1 VVGAAVLLDFLT
13 GFLRA
18 FDYPGG
24 QLWLVDDRLQMLA
37 SSSGFSGPQLWPLDQ
52 VLPEGLRGLET
63 AALLTP
69 SRSFRAIG
77 GSYVLAQAVGSTPWR
92 LLYVI
97 APAELNAVILPRLVP
112 YGIILVGLIL
122 TLLLAH
128 SFRQRVIV
136 RPALAF
142 ADYIRAESAERH
154 PRQPRL
160 PAFWQPLVTAT
171 GEAFRAQRSSLAQIQ
186 DSEAMKSAIIA
197 SAFDAVIAIDEAGMV
212 VEFNPSAEQMFGIA
226 GSQALGQP
234 LAELIVPAHLR
245 ASHHRGMR
253 RYLASGQSGFLGRRV
268 ELEALRA
275 DGTPFP
281 VEIAVSEVRQAG
293 RLLFA
298 AYLRDITERRAME
311 RALRESEQHFRVI
324 AESHPVPVAIVR
336 LADGRILHASQAFA
350 DLFGIALEE
359 LPGQDIE
366 RFYADREQR
375 ARLLD
380 ALHRSRAVHGFELDQ
395 RRPDG
400 SVFPTALTSRLID
413 FEGAPAVI
421 SAVIDLTERKRQE
434 AEIARQ
440 REALHQSEKLNAL
453 GSLLASVAHEL
464 NNPLSVVVGY
474 ATMMRD
480 QAADDATRERA
491 VKVQAAA
498 ERCARVVR
506 TFLAMARQKP
516 EAWGRVEINQ
526 VVESALEVS
535 GYGLR
540 TSDIEVALELARDL
554 PPVGG
559 DVDQLTLVM
568 MNLVVNAQHA
578 LQTRAPPRR
587 LEITTRWA
595 DGQVRIEVGDNGP
608 GMPGE
613 IVQRVFDPFFTTK
626 PQGVGTG
633 IGLSV
638 CHGIVSAH
646 KGTIAV
652 AARPGGGTLFTV
664 ELPAVEPDRAPPSL
678 APGPGQS
685 RGRILV
691 VEDEVEI
698 AQMMAEV
705 LRRDGHDILLA
716 SSGHEALARLDGQ
729 SVDLILSDL
738 RMPDLDGPGLYG
750 RLAERWPALARRIVF
765 VTGDVLTPE
774 TGSFLHR
781 AGLPV
786 LEKPID
792 PSDLRRKVRSYLSD
806 LGRA

>member
-1 VVGAAVLLDFLT
+1 
-13 GFLRA
+13 
-18 FDYPGG
+18 
-24 QLWLVDDRLQMLA
+24 
-37 SSSGFSGPQLWPLDQ
+37 
-52 VLPEGLRGLET
+52 
-63 AALLTP
+63 
-69 SRSFRAIG
+69 
-77 GSYVLAQAVGSTPWR
+77 
-92 LLYVI
+92 
-97 APAELNAVILPRLVP
+97 
-112 YGIILVGLIL
+112 
-122 TLLLAH
+122 
-128 SFRQRVIV
+128 
-136 RPALAF
+136 
-142 ADYIRAESAERH
+142 
-154 PRQPRL
+154 
-160 PAFWQPLVTAT
+160 
-171 GEAFRAQRSSLAQIQ
+171 
-186 DSEAMKSAIIA
+186 
-197 SAFDAVIAIDEAGMV
+197 
-212 VEFNPSAEQMFGIA
+212 
-226 GSQALGQP
+226 
-234 LAELIVPAHLR
+234 
-245 ASHHRGMR
+245 
-253 RYLASGQSGFLGRRV
+253 
-268 ELEALRA
+268 
-275 DGTPFP
+275 
-281 VEIAVSEVRQAG
+281 
-293 RLLFA
+293 
-298 AYLRDITERRAME
+298 
-311 RALRESEQHFRVI
+311 
-324 AESHPVPVAIVR
+324 
-336 LADGRILHASQAFA
+336 
-350 DLFGIALEE
+350 
-359 LPGQDIE
+359 
-366 RFYADREQR
+366 
-375 ARLLD
+375 
-380 ALHRSRAVHGFELDQ
+380 
-395 RRPDG
+395 
-400 SVFPTALTSRLID
+400 
-413 FEGAPAVI
+413 
-421 SAVIDLTERKRQE
+421 
-434 AEIARQ
+434 
-440 REALHQSEKLNAL
+440 
-453 GSLLASVAHEL
+453 
-464 NNPLSVVVGY
+464 
-474 ATMMRD
+474 MMRD

-506 TFLAMARQKP
+506 TFLAMARRKP

-587 LEITTRWA
+587 LEITTCWA
-595 DGQVRIEVGDNGP
+595 HGQVRIEVGDNGP

-613 IVQRVFDPFFTTK
+613 IAQRVFDPFFTTK

-664 ELPAVEPDRAPPSL
+664 ELPAVEPDRAPPPL
-678 APGPGQS
+678 APGPGRS

-691 VEDEVEI
+691 VEDEAEI

-716 SSGHEALARLDGQ
+716 SSGHEALARLDGEA
-729 SVDLILSDL
+729 VDLILSDL

-774 TGSFLHR
+774 TGSFLNR

-806 LGRA
+806 LGRV